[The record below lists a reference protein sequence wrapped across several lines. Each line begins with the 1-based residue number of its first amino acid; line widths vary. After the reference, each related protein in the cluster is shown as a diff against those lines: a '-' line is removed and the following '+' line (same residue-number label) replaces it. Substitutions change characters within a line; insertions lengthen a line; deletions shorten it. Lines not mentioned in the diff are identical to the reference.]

1 MKQLAKI
8 ATLLTFAA
16 ALSAPALA
24 APETYAIDG
33 SHTFPRFS
41 YDHMGLSTQ
50 LSKFS
55 RTSGSIVLDKAARTA
70 QVDVVI
76 DMKSVETGFAPF
88 NGHIQGADFLDTARF
103 PTATY
108 KSTKVVFDGDK
119 PTAIEGNLTIKGV
132 TRPVTL
138 KVTRFV
144 STTHPMLK
152 KPALGADATAVIRRS
167 EFNAGAYAPAV
178 GDEVTLSIA
187 VEAVKAD

>member
-1 MKQLAKI
+1 MTTFAKI
-8 ATLLTFAA
+8 SSALALATAFA
-16 ALSAPALA
+16 APALA

-55 RTSGSIVLDKAARTA
+55 RTSGTIVLDKAARTA
-70 QVDVVI
+70 QVDVTI
-76 DMKSVETGFAPF
+76 DMKSVQTGFAPF
-88 NGHIQGADFLDTARF
+88 NDHIQGPDFLDTARF

-108 KSTKVVFDGDK
+108 KSTRVVFDGDK
-119 PTAIEGNLTIKGV
+119 PTAIEGQLTIKGV

-144 STTHPMLK
+144 SVEHPMLK

-187 VEAVKAD
+187 VEAVKAN

>member
-8 ATLLTFAA
+8 SALLTFAA

>member
-1 MKQLAKI
+1 MNTFAKI
-8 ATLLTFAA
+8 SASLALAA
-16 ALSAPALA
+16 ALTGPALA

-55 RTSGSIVLDKAARTA
+55 RTSGTIVLDTAARTA

-108 KSTKVVFDGDK
+108 KSTRVVFEGDK
-119 PTAIEGNLTIKGV
+119 PSAIEGQLTIKGV

>member
-8 ATLLTFAA
+8 SALLTFAA

-108 KSTKVVFDGDK
+108 KSTRVVFDGDK

>member
-1 MKQLAKI
+1 MNTFAKI
-8 ATLLTFAA
+8 SASLALAA
-16 ALSAPALA
+16 AMTAPALA

-55 RTSGSIVLDKAARTA
+55 RTSGTIVLDKAARTA

-108 KSTKVVFDGDK
+108 KSTRVVFDGDK
-119 PTAIEGNLTIKGV
+119 PSAIEGQLTIKGV

>member
-1 MKQLAKI
+1 MTTFAKI
-8 ATLLTFAA
+8 SSALALATAFA
-16 ALSAPALA
+16 APALA

-178 GDEVTLSIA
+178 GGEVTLSIA

>member
-8 ATLLTFAA
+8 SALLTFAA

-55 RTSGSIVLDKAARTA
+55 RTSGTIVLDKAARTA
-70 QVDVVI
+70 QVDVTI
-76 DMKSVETGFAPF
+76 DMKSVQTGFAPF
-88 NGHIQGADFLDTARF
+88 NDHIQGPDFLDTARF

-108 KSTKVVFDGDK
+108 KSTRVVFDGDK
-119 PTAIEGNLTIKGV
+119 PTAIEGQLTIKGV

-144 STTHPMLK
+144 SVEHPMLK

-187 VEAVKAD
+187 VEAVKAN